1 MRNVT
6 GRTTDL
12 LIQSLIPNVASITT
26 RLTTRVSSSS
36 SSSSPLSRIARCS
49 GCGCPIR
56 TSTVN
61 RPFWSDMSRRWITT
75 SHSNNHSVVAAA
87 KLDPIQYLN
96 VSISELLLKGRA
108 ADALY
113 RYMRLVQYHKRMPP
127 HETLYQL
134 CHGLY
139 RSHNLRGLYAVH
151 DTLLLYYKERPMSR
165 RRRRIMLYLNT
176 MIINLVSKSS
186 SRQLSHR
193 HQIAEPP
200 TRIIEQLCREMT
212 DLKLTPTKHVAVF
225 NSILN
230 MLVQHGQVDN
240 AWILFDHMRQDDIN
254 PSARTYSIMLKTV
267 AQTKDLHAAD
277 QLLEDMHQRGIATDQ
292 AIVGGL
298 VTALCRRNAF
308 TTAQRL
314 VDQMYYYSNGDPRLM
329 STETRARLL
338 AYISKWEKQR
348 HKKRLRLKAWSKNAK
363 RRKQQHQDSTNTH
376 LEEEIK
382 V

>member
-12 LIQSLIPNVASITT
+12 LIRSLIPNVAAITT
-26 RLTTRVSSSS
+26 RLTTRVSSSF
-36 SSSSPLSRIARCS
+36 PLSRIARCS
-49 GCGCPIR
+49 GCGSPIR

-61 RPFWSDMSRRWITT
+61 RAFWNDMSRRWIAT
-75 SHSNNHSVVAAA
+75 SHSNNHGVVAAA

-139 RSHNLRGLYAVH
+139 RAHNLTGLYAVH

-193 HQIAEPP
+193 HQIADPP
-200 TRIIEQLCREMT
+200 MRIIEQLCREMT

-254 PSARTYSIMLKTV
+254 PSARTYSIMLK
-267 AQTKDLHAAD
+267 AIARTKDLDAAD

-298 VTALCRRNAF
+298 VTALCRRNAYA
-308 TTAQRL
+308 TAQRL

-348 HKKRLRLKAWSKNAK
+348 HKKRLRLKAWSKNSK
-363 RRKQQHQDSTNTH
+363 RKKQQEHQESINTH